1 LFVLKIIDIFGRILP
16 PTEGGKRP
24 MNTMKGG
31 NRMKKVWF
39 VAIICLVFLFA
50 GAGLAA
56 EPIKLGMST
65 WLGYAPLYLAKEKTF
80 FQKRGIDVEVVVI
93 ESPADRR
100 VAFAADKIQGFCTTV
115 DTHVMTA
122 AAENPIPLKQV
133 LALDDSHGGDGMVS
147 KKEIKTIKDLKGKT
161 VAAQL
166 GAGASYFWLNYV
178 LSQNGMKLSDLKAID
193 MKAGDAGSAFVA
205 GKVDAAV
212 TWEPWLSKA
221 KETPFGHVLLSS
233 DKTPGIIV
241 DSLAFKPD
249 FLKKRGE
256 DVKKIIAAWNEA
268 VKFAADNPQE
278 ADAIMAKFTGQ
289 KAEEFTKEKTGVR
302 FYGDKENKEYF
313 GTAKN
318 PGLLYKVTQR
328 AADLWSELK
337 LIKKKPKAS
346 DLIDG
351 SFL

>member
-1 LFVLKIIDIFGRILP
+1 
-16 PTEGGKRP
+16 
-24 MNTMKGG
+24 M
-31 NRMKKVWF
+31 MKKSWV
-39 VAIICLVFLFA
+39 VGIMVLAFLIA
-50 GAGLAA
+50 GSAFCA

-65 WLGYAPLYLAKEKTF
+65 WLGYAPLYLAKEKGF
-80 FQKRGIDVEVVVI
+80 FQKKGIEVEIVVI

-100 VAFAADKIQGFCTTV
+100 AAFAADKIQGMATTV

-122 AAENPIPLKQV
+122 AAENPIPVKQV
-133 LALDDSHGGDGMVS
+133 LALDDSHGGDGMVA

-178 LSQNGMKLSDLKAID
+178 LAQNGMKLSDLKTID

-221 KETPFGHVLLSS
+221 KETPFGAVLLSS

-249 FLKKRGE
+249 FLKKRGA
-256 DVKKIIAAWNEA
+256 DVKKIVTAWNEA
-268 VKFAADNPQE
+268 VKFAAENPKE
-278 ADAIMAKFTGQ
+278 ADPIMAKFTGQ
-289 KAEEFTKEKTGVR
+289 KPEEFTKEKTGVR
-302 FYGDKENKEYF
+302 FYGAKENKDYF
-313 GTAKN
+313 GTPQK
-318 PGLLYKVTQR
+318 PGLLYTVTQR
-328 AADLWSELK
+328 AADLWFELK
-337 LIKKKPKAS
+337 LIKTKPKAA

-351 SFL
+351 SYL

>member
-1 LFVLKIIDIFGRILP
+1 
-16 PTEGGKRP
+16 
-24 MNTMKGG
+24 
-31 NRMKKVWF
+31 MKKAWV
-39 VAIICLVFLFA
+39 VGMMLLALLVGGSAFA
-50 GAGLAA
+50 G

-65 WLGYAPLYLAKEKTF
+65 WLGYAPLYLAKEKGF
-80 FQKRGIDVEVVVI
+80 FQKRGIDVEIVVI

-100 VAFAADKIQGFCTTV
+100 AAFAADKIQGMATTV

-122 AAENPIPLKQV
+122 AAENPIPVKQV
-133 LALDDSHGGDGMVS
+133 LAMDDSNGGDGIVA
-147 KKEIKTIKDLKGKT
+147 KKEIKTVKDLKGKT

-178 LSQNGMKLSDLKAID
+178 LSQNGLKLSDIKAVD
-193 MKAGDAGSAFVA
+193 MKAGDAGAAFVA

-221 KETPFGHVLLSS
+221 KETPFGSVLLSS

-241 DSLAFKPD
+241 DSLAFKPAY
-249 FLKKRGE
+249 LKAHGD

-268 VKFAADNPQE
+268 VKFGADNPKD
-278 ADAIMAKFTGQ
+278 ADAIMAKFTNQ
-289 KAEEFTKEKTGVR
+289 KPEEFTKEKGGVR
-302 FYGDKENKEYF
+302 FYGEKENKEYF
-313 GTAKN
+313 GTAQK
-318 PGLLYKVTQR
+318 PGSLYKVTQR
-328 AADLWSELK
+328 AADVWFELK
-337 LIKKKPKAS
+337 FIKTKPKAA

>member
-1 LFVLKIIDIFGRILP
+1 LRRRSWIRKIERRR
-16 PTEGGKRP
+16 ERV
-24 MNTMKGG
+24 
-31 NRMKKVWF
+31 MKKSWV
-39 VAIICLVFLFA
+39 VVVMALVFFFA
-50 GAGLAA
+50 GSAFCA

-65 WLGYAPLYLAKEKTF
+65 WLGYAPLYLAKEKGF
-80 FQKRGIDVEVVVI
+80 FKKQGVEVEIVVI

-100 VAFAADKIQGFCTTV
+100 AAFAADKIQGMATTV

-122 AAENPIPLKQV
+122 AAENPIPVKQV
-133 LALDDSHGGDGMVS
+133 LALDDSHGGDGIVA

-178 LSQNGMKLSDLKAID
+178 LLQNGMKITDLKMID

-221 KETPFGHVLLSS
+221 KATAFGHILLSS

-249 FLKKRGE
+249 FLKKRGA
-256 DVKKIIAAWNEA
+256 DVKKIVAGWFEA
-268 VKFAADNPQE
+268 VKLAAQNPKE
-278 ADAIMAKFTGQ
+278 ADPIMAKFANE
-289 KAEEFTKEKTGVR
+289 KPEEFTKDKEGVR
-302 FYGDKENKEYF
+302 FYDVKENKDYF
-313 GTAKN
+313 GTPQK
-318 PGLLYKVTQR
+318 PGLLYTVTQR
-328 AADLWSELK
+328 AADIWSELGF
-337 LIKKKPKAS
+337 IKAKPKAA

>member
-1 LFVLKIIDIFGRILP
+1 MD
-16 PTEGGKRP
+16 
-24 MNTMKGG
+24 
-31 NRMKKVWF
+31 MKKSWV
-39 VAIICLVFLFA
+39 VGMMILVFLFA
-50 GAGLAA
+50 GSAFGA

-65 WLGYAPLYLAKEKTF
+65 WLGYAPLYLAKEKGF
-80 FQKRGIDVEVVVI
+80 FKKQGIEVEIVVI

-100 VAFAADKIQGFCTTV
+100 AAFAGDKIQGMATTV

-122 AAENPIPLKQV
+122 AAENPIPVKQV
-133 LALDDSHGGDGMVS
+133 LALDDSYGGDGIVA

-178 LSQNGMKLSDLKAID
+178 LAQNGMKLSDLKTID

-221 KETPFGHVLLSS
+221 KATAFGQILLSS

-249 FLKKRGE
+249 FLKKRGAE
-256 DVKKIIAAWNEA
+256 VKKIVAGWNEA
-268 VKFAADNPQE
+268 VKFAAEKPKE

-289 KAEEFTKEKTGVR
+289 KPEEFTKEKTGVR
-302 FYGDKENKEYF
+302 FYGSKENKEYF
-313 GTAKN
+313 GTSQK
-318 PGLLYKVTQR
+318 PGLLYTVTQR
-328 AADLWSELK
+328 AADLWFELK
-337 LIKKKPKAS
+337 LIKTKPKAA

>member
-1 LFVLKIIDIFGRILP
+1 MAMKRYWVVGVMVAAFLIAGSAFG
-16 PTEGGKRP
+16 
-24 MNTMKGG
+24 
-31 NRMKKVWF
+31 
-39 VAIICLVFLFA
+39 
-50 GAGLAA
+50 A

-65 WLGYAPLYLAKEKTF
+65 WLGYAPLYLAKEKGF
-80 FQKRGIDVEVVVI
+80 FQKRGIEVEVVVI

-100 VAFAADKIQGFCTTV
+100 AAFAADRIQGMATTV

-122 AAENPIPLKQV
+122 AAENPIALKQV
-133 LALDDSHGGDGMVS
+133 LALDDSHGGDGMVA

-178 LSQNGMKLSDLKAID
+178 LSQNGMKLTDLKTVD
-193 MKAGDAGSAFVA
+193 MKAGDAGAAFVA

-212 TWEPWLSKA
+212 TWEPWLSRA

-233 DKTPGIIV
+233 DQTPGIIV

-249 FLKKRGE
+249 FLKKRAE
-256 DVKKIIAAWNEA
+256 DVKKIVAAWNEA
-268 VKFAADNPQE
+268 VQLAAENPTE

-289 KAEEFTKEKTGVR
+289 KPEEFTKEKTGVR
-302 FYGDKENKEYF
+302 FYGQKENKEYF
-313 GTAKN
+313 GTPQK

-328 AADLWSELK
+328 AADVWSQLK
-337 LIKKKPKAS
+337 FIKTKPKAA

-351 SFL
+351 SYL

>member
-1 LFVLKIIDIFGRILP
+1 
-16 PTEGGKRP
+16 
-24 MNTMKGG
+24 
-31 NRMKKVWF
+31 MKKSW
-39 VAIICLVFLFA
+39 VAGMMVLMFLMA
-50 GAGLAA
+50 GSAFGA

-65 WLGYAPLYLAKEKTF
+65 WLGYAPLYLAKEKGF
-80 FQKRGIDVEVVVI
+80 FKKRGVDVEIVVI

-100 VAFAADKIQGFCTTV
+100 AAFAADKLQGMATTV

-122 AAENPIPLKQV
+122 AAENPISLKQV
-133 LALDDSHGGDGMVS
+133 LALDDSHGGDGIVA

-178 LSQNGMKLSDLKAID
+178 LLQHGMKITDLKMID

-212 TWEPWLSKA
+212 TWEPWLSRA
-221 KETPFGHVLLSS
+221 KETSFGHVLLSS

-249 FLKKRGE
+249 FIKKRRA
-256 DVKKIIAAWNEA
+256 DVKKIVAGWFEA
-268 VKFAADNPQE
+268 VRFAAAHPKE
-278 ADAIMAKFTGQ
+278 ADAIMAKFAGE
-289 KAEEFTKEKTGVR
+289 KPEEFTKEKMGVR
-302 FYGDKENKEYF
+302 FYGEKENKHYF
-313 GTAKN
+313 GTPQKH
-318 PGLLYKVTQR
+318 GLLYTVTQR
-328 AADLWSELK
+328 AADIWFELK
-337 LIKKKPKAS
+337 LIKTKPKAAN
-346 DLIDG
+346 LIDG

>member
-1 LFVLKIIDIFGRILP
+1 MVMKRYWVVGVMVAAFLMAGPAFG
-16 PTEGGKRP
+16 
-24 MNTMKGG
+24 
-31 NRMKKVWF
+31 
-39 VAIICLVFLFA
+39 
-50 GAGLAA
+50 A

-65 WLGYAPLYLAKEKTF
+65 WIGYAPLYLAKEKGF
-80 FQKRGIDVEVVVI
+80 FQKRGVDVEVVVI

-100 VAFAADKIQGFCTTV
+100 AAFAADKIQGMATTV

-122 AAENPIPLKQV
+122 AAENPIPVKQV
-133 LALDDSHGGDGMVS
+133 LALDDSHGGDGMVA

-178 LSQNGMKLSDLKAID
+178 LAQDGMKLGDLKAVD
-193 MKAGDAGSAFVA
+193 MKAGDAGAAFVA

-221 KETPFGHVLLSS
+221 KETPFGHVLLAS

-249 FLKKRGE
+249 FLKKRGA
-256 DVKKIIAAWNEA
+256 DVKKIISAWNEA
-268 VKFAADNPQE
+268 VKFAADSPQE
-278 ADAIMAKFTGQ
+278 ADTIMAKFTGQ
-289 KAEEFTKEKTGVR
+289 KPEEFTKEKTGVR
-302 FYGDKENKEYF
+302 FYGEKENKDYF
-313 GTAKN
+313 GTPQK

-328 AADLWSELK
+328 AADLWFDLK
-337 LIKKKPKAS
+337 LIKTKPKAP

>member
-1 LFVLKIIDIFGRILP
+1 
-16 PTEGGKRP
+16 
-24 MNTMKGG
+24 
-31 NRMKKVWF
+31 MKKAWV
-39 VAIICLVFLFA
+39 VGTMVLALLIGGAAFA
-50 GAGLAA
+50 G

-65 WLGYAPLYLAKEKTF
+65 WLGYAPLYLAKEKGF
-80 FQKRGIDVEVVVI
+80 FQKRGIEVEVVVI

-100 VAFAADKIQGFCTTV
+100 AAFAADKIQGMATTV

-122 AAENPIPLKQV
+122 AAENPIPVKQV
-133 LALDDSHGGDGMVS
+133 LALDDSYGGDGIVA

-178 LSQNGMKLSDLKAID
+178 LNQNGLKLSDLKAVD
-193 MKAGDAGSAFVA
+193 MKAGDAGAAFVA

-221 KETPFGHVLLSS
+221 KETPFGSVLLAS

-241 DSLAFKPD
+241 DSLAFKPA
-249 FLKKRGE
+249 FLMARGA
-256 DVKKIIAAWNEA
+256 DVKKIVAAWNEA
-268 VKFAADNPQE
+268 VKFAAENPKE

-289 KAEEFTKEKTGVR
+289 KPEEFTKEKGGVR

-313 GTAKN
+313 GTAQK
-318 PGLLYKVTQR
+318 PGLLYTVTQR
-328 AADLWSELK
+328 AADLWFNLK
-337 LIKKKPKAS
+337 FIKTKPKAA